1 MQSPDEIISTPQ
13 LCLREDSSSPM
24 RISQAEFS
32 IKIEFSILSGIKY
45 VVLNTS
51 TKRNSIKK

>member
-1 MQSPDEIISTPQ
+1 MESPDEIISTSQ
-13 LCLREDSSSPM
+13 LCLRKDSSSPM

-45 VVLNTS
+45 VVLNS
-51 TKRNSIKK
+51 TTKKNSIKK